1 MLPLSINHHDSNEL
15 SERIHDA
22 PAATGRLFREIASTT
37 CRRFGSPGHTA
48 KAARIERLLGA
59 GALTEA
65 VLALIDLEQPQW
77 RVRRIAYDGGEW
89 YCALSREP
97 ELPDWLDQSVEAHH
111 HDLTLA
117 ILAAF
122 VEAQDALAAKSRPSV
137 PAVRSETSALCTQTC
152 DNFA

>member
-1 MLPLSINHHDSNEL
+1 MLPVSISHHDSNEL
-15 SERIHDA
+15 SERIHGA
-22 PAATGRLFREIASTT
+22 PAATGPLFHEIVSTI
-37 CRRFGSPGHTA
+37 CRRIASPGHTA
-48 KAARIERLLGA
+48 KAVRIERLLGA

-65 VLALIDLEQPQW
+65 ALALIDIELPQW

-122 VEAQDALAAKSRPSV
+122 VEAQGASAAKSRPSV
-137 PAVRSETSALCTQTC
+137 PTVRCETSVFCAQTC